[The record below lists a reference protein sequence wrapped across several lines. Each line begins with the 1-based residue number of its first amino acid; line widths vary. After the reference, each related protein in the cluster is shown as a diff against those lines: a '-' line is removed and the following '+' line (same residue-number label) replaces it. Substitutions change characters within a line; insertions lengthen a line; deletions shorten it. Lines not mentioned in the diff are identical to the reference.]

1 MNKRQQRT
9 KYNFVVPL
17 KFDPVKTKN
26 RKYDVRFTFNE
37 QSEYFEENIDGNE
50 DFCSTIFQ
58 PFQFEHE
65 QKKTRGNETHEK
77 ETKQIY
83 ASSAN
88 LLHMQM
94 QALQKRSERN
104 RSSLL

>member
-37 QSEYFEENIDGNE
+37 QSDYFEENIDGN
-50 DFCSTIFQ
+50 
-58 PFQFEHE
+58 
-65 QKKTRGNETHEK
+65 
-77 ETKQIY
+77 
-83 ASSAN
+83 
-88 LLHMQM
+88 
-94 QALQKRSERN
+94 
-104 RSSLL
+104 